1 MFRLDSRPSS
11 ASTTIT
17 IIAAALMAVGVVM
30 VFSASASLTAPPPTQ
45 NLMANSSFR
54 QAMFTFAALVTMLM
68 VGLCPFESWRLRSAS
83 QGDGRGEG
91 WSANGRLSWFQPAVL
106 LALVTMAL
114 LVAVLVP
121 GIGEERN
128 GARRWISLGPSALG
142 LGFQPS
148 ELAKLSLVVL
158 LAAIAGHMGEGIR
171 RFWTGL
177 LPLILLLGIICGLV
191 GIEDFG
197 TAALLALVG
206 GCMLVGAGAKVWHM
220 MLVCLPGM
228 AGLVYLI
235 TARQYR
241 MTRLLAFLDPFAD
254 AQGAGY
260 HQVQSLIT
268 IASGDWWGRGL
279 GAGIQK
285 YGYLPESRSD
295 FIFAVICEELG
306 IIGGVA
312 ILALF
317 AILLWNGRIA
327 MLRASSEFGRL
338 IALGATL
345 TIGFQ
350 AAMNVA
356 VVTVSVP
363 TKGIGL
369 PFVSAGGSGVILFA
383 VLVGLLVNVARN
395 RGDES
400 IVAPALARPHTALD
414 LGLPFRGTLAH

>member
-11 ASTTIT
+11 ASTTIM
-17 IIAAALMAVGVVM
+17 IVAAALMGLGVVM
-30 VFSASASLTAPPPTQ
+30 VFSASASLTAPPPMQ
-45 NLMANSSFR
+45 NLLANPSFR

-68 VGLCPFESWRLRSAS
+68 VGLCPYESWRLRST
-83 QGDGRGEG
+83 GD
-91 WSANGRLSWFQPAVL
+91 RLSGFQPTVILAFITLGL
-106 LALVTMAL
+106 LA
-114 LVAVLVP
+114 AVLVP

-128 GARRWISLGPSALG
+128 GARRWINLGPSALG

-148 ELAKLSLVVL
+148 ELAKLTLVVI
-158 LAAIAGHMGEGIR
+158 LAAVAGHMGERIR
-171 RFWTGL
+171 SFWTSL

-191 GIEDFG
+191 GLEDFG

-206 GCMLVGAGAKVWHM
+206 GCMLLGAGAKIWHLI
-220 MLVCLPGM
+220 LVCMPGI
-228 AGLVYLI
+228 AGLAYLVI
-235 TARQYR
+235 SRPYR
-241 MTRLLAFLDPFAD
+241 VTRVLSFLDPYAD
-254 AQGAGY
+254 PQGAGY

-268 IASGDWWGRGL
+268 IASGGWWGRGL

-285 YGYLPESRSD
+285 YGYLPEGRSD

-312 ILALF
+312 VLALV
-317 AILLWNGRIA
+317 AILLWHGRIA
-327 MLRASSEFGRL
+327 MLRATTDFGRL

-369 PFVSAGGSGVILFA
+369 PFVSAGGSGVILFS
-383 VLVGLLVNVARN
+383 VLVGLLVNVARA
-395 RGDES
+395 RPGTALAAES
-400 IVAPALARPHTALD
+400 PAPARPSAAFD
-414 LGLPFRGTLAH
+414 PGLPLRGTLAH